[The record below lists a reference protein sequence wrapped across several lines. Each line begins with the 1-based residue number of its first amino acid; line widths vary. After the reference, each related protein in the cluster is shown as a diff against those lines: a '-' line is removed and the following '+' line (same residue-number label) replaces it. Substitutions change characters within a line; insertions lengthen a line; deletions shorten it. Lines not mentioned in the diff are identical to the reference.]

1 MADRL
6 FCLLIVALLLSSCQS
21 DYDSTGDDNVAAQPR
36 EIGIGAVR
44 SGNLATSDEI
54 WVWVGKGG
62 IDDFAKAWHLTTT
75 GGTNFSGTT
84 KYWPGD
90 GSKLSFKAVHGNFT
104 PSPTENTTPWSG
116 LTLTHTVKDNQTDDA
131 ARAKSDLLYAEASNV
146 TSGTDV
152 NLHFS
157 HLLAKITFVMV
168 RGEGLDITE
177 DQLKEAT
184 VTFMGAK
191 TTTTFTASSLTT
203 TATGSAAT
211 ITMGKTDNLERE
223 AIIPCQDA
231 ALTFTVSIPNCP
243 TTGVT
248 KTINCH
254 ADSNRNFTKNSN
266 TKYTLTLNNDKIT
279 LSPVSVTNFSDEDK
293 TVTASEI
300 GRGTIGVSGFSD
312 KGEDKSWDAHIL
324 P

>member
-1 MADRL
+1 MSA
-6 FCLLIVALLLSSCQS
+6 CQS
-21 DYDSTGDDNVAAQPR
+21 EEVPTGTDIAVDIQSQIR
-36 EIGIGAVR
+36 IGETR
-44 SGNLATSDEI
+44 SGSGNFATSDEI
-54 WVWVGKGG
+54 WVWVGKSD
-62 IDDFAKAWHLTTT
+62 IDDFAKAWHLTTSD
-75 GGTNFSGTT
+75 GSNFSGITR
-84 KYWPGD
+84 YWPED

-116 LTLTHTVKDNQTDDA
+116 LTLTHSVKDNQTDDA
-131 ARAKSDLLYAEASNV
+131 ARAKSDLLYAEASDV
-146 TSGTDV
+146 ASGADV

-184 VTFMGAK
+184 VTFTGAK

-243 TTGVT
+243 TTGET

-254 ADSNRNFTKNSN
+254 ADSNRNFEKNSN
-266 TKYTLTLNNDKIT
+266 TKYTLTLNKDKIT
-279 LSPVSVTNFSDEDK
+279 FSSISVTDFREQTNNESFKIYVD
-293 TVTASEI
+293 
-300 GRGTIGVSGFSD
+300 
-312 KGEDKSWDAHIL
+312 

>member
-1 MADRL
+1 MSA
-6 FCLLIVALLLSSCQS
+6 CQS
-21 DYDSTGDDNVAAQPR
+21 EEVPIGTDNAVDIQSPIR
-36 EIGIGAVR
+36 IGETR
-44 SGNLATSDEI
+44 SGSGNSFATTDEI

-62 IDDFAKAWHLTTT
+62 DDDFAKAWHLTTT
-75 GGTNFSGTT
+75 DGYNFSGTT
-84 KYWPGD
+84 RYWPED

-104 PSPTENTTPWSG
+104 PSPTENTTAWSG
-116 LTLTHTVKDNQTDDA
+116 LTLTHSVADNQTDDA
-131 ARAKSDLLYAEASNV
+131 ARAKSDLLYAEASDV
-146 TSGTDV
+146 ASGTDV
-152 NLHFS
+152 NLQFK

-184 VTFMGAK
+184 VTFTGAK

-211 ITMGKTDNLERE
+211 ITMGKTGDLERE
-223 AIIPCQDA
+223 AIIPCQEA

-254 ADSNRNFTKNSN
+254 ADSNRNFAKNSN
-266 TKYTLTLNNDKIT
+266 TQYTLTLNDDKIT
-279 LSPVSVTNFSDEDK
+279 FSSISITEF
-293 TVTASEI
+293 
-300 GRGTIGVSGFSD
+300 SGETKNESFNIYV
-312 KGEDKSWDAHIL
+312 G

>member
-21 DYDSTGDDNVAAQPR
+21 DYDSAGDDNVAAQPR

-44 SGNLATSDEI
+44 SGNFATPDEI

-75 GGTNFSGTT
+75 DGSNFSGTT
-84 KYWPGD
+84 RYWSGD

-104 PSPTENTTPWSG
+104 VSPKENTTQWSA
-116 LTLTHTVKDNQTDDA
+116 LTLTHSVKDNQTDDT
-131 ARAKSDLLYAEASNV
+131 ARSKSDLLYADVPNV
-146 TSGTDV
+146 ASGTDV

-184 VTFMGAK
+184 VTFIGAK
-191 TTTTFTASSLTT
+191 TTTTFTASPLTT

-211 ITMGKTDNLERE
+211 ITMGKTGDLERE

-231 ALTFTVSIPNCP
+231 ALTFAVSIPNCP
-243 TTGVT
+243 TTGET

-254 ADSNRNFTKNSN
+254 ADSNRNFAKNSN

-279 LSPVSVTNFSDEDK
+279 FSSISVTSFNEEMKYESFKIYDE
-293 TVTASEI
+293 
-300 GRGTIGVSGFSD
+300 
-312 KGEDKSWDAHIL
+312 

>member
-1 MADRL
+1 MSA
-6 FCLLIVALLLSSCQS
+6 CQS
-21 DYDSTGDDNVAAQPR
+21 EEVPTGTDIAVDIQSPIR
-36 EIGIGAVR
+36 IGETR
-44 SGNLATSDEI
+44 SGSGNFATSDEI
-54 WVWVGKGG
+54 WVWVGKSD
-62 IDDFAKAWHLTTT
+62 IDDFAKAWHLTTSD
-75 GGTNFSGTT
+75 GSNFSGTT
-84 KYWPGD
+84 RYWPED
-90 GSKLSFKAVHGNFT
+90 GRKLSFKAVHGNFT

-152 NLHFS
+152 NLQFK

-184 VTFMGAK
+184 VTFTGAK
-191 TTTTFTASSLTT
+191 TETTFTASPLTT

-211 ITMGKTDNLERE
+211 ITMGKTGDLERE

-254 ADSNRNFTKNSN
+254 ADSSRNFAQNSN
-266 TKYTLTLNNDKIT
+266 TKYTLTLNDDKIT
-279 LSPVSVTNFSDEDK
+279 FSSISVTSFSEETK
-293 TVTASEI
+293 NESFNIYVE
-300 GRGTIGVSGFSD
+300 
-312 KGEDKSWDAHIL
+312 

>member
-1 MADRL
+1 MSA
-6 FCLLIVALLLSSCQS
+6 CQS
-21 DYDSTGDDNVAAQPR
+21 EEVP
-36 EIGIGAVR
+36 IGTDIAVGIQSPIRIGETR
-44 SGNLATSDEI
+44 SGSGNFATSDEI

-75 GGTNFSGTT
+75 DGSNFSGTT
-84 KYWPGD
+84 RNWPGD

-104 PSPTENTTPWSG
+104 PSPTENTTQWSA
-116 LTLTHTVKDNQTDDA
+116 LTLTHSVKDDQTDDA
-131 ARAKSDLLYAEASNV
+131 ARAKSDLLYADVPNV
-146 TSGTDV
+146 ASGTDV

-184 VTFMGAK
+184 VTFIGAK
-191 TTTTFTASSLTT
+191 TETTFTASPLTT

-211 ITMGKTDNLERE
+211 ITMGKIDNLERE

-243 TTGVT
+243 TTGET

-254 ADSNRNFTKNSN
+254 ADSNRNFAKNSN
-266 TKYTLTLNNDKIT
+266 TKYTLTLYNDKIT

>member
-1 MADRL
+1 MSA
-6 FCLLIVALLLSSCQS
+6 CQS
-21 DYDSTGDDNVAAQPR
+21 EEVPTGTDIAVDIQSPIR
-36 EIGIGAVR
+36 IGETR
-44 SGNLATSDEI
+44 SGSGNFATSDEI
-54 WVWVGKGG
+54 WVWVGKSD
-62 IDDFAKAWHLTTT
+62 IDDFAKAWHLTTSD
-75 GGTNFSGTT
+75 GSNFSGITR
-84 KYWPGD
+84 YWPED

-116 LTLTHTVKDNQTDDA
+116 LTLTHSVKDNQTDDA
-131 ARAKSDLLYAEASNV
+131 ARAKSDLLYAEASDV
-146 TSGTDV
+146 ASGADV

-184 VTFMGAK
+184 VTFTGAK

-243 TTGVT
+243 TTGET

-254 ADSNRNFTKNSN
+254 ADSNRNFEKNSN
-266 TKYTLTLNNDKIT
+266 TKYTLTLNKDKIT
-279 LSPVSVTNFSDEDK
+279 FSSISVTDFREQTNNESFKIYVD
-293 TVTASEI
+293 
-300 GRGTIGVSGFSD
+300 
-312 KGEDKSWDAHIL
+312 

>member
-1 MADRL
+1 MSA
-6 FCLLIVALLLSSCQS
+6 CQS
-21 DYDSTGDDNVAAQPR
+21 EEVPTSTDIAVDIQSPIR
-36 EIGIGAVR
+36 IGETR
-44 SGNLATSDEI
+44 SGSGNFATSDEI
-54 WVWVGKGG
+54 WVWVGKDG

-75 GGTNFSGTT
+75 DGSNFSDTT
-84 KYWPGD
+84 RYWPGD
-90 GSKLSFKAVHGNFT
+90 GSNLSFKAVHGNFT
-104 PSPTENTTPWSG
+104 TSPTENTTPWST
-116 LTLTHTVKDNQTDDA
+116 LTLTHTVADNQTDDA
-131 ARAKSDLLYAEASNV
+131 ARSKSDLLYAEALNV

-184 VTFMGAK
+184 VTFKGAK
-191 TTTTFTASSLTT
+191 TTTTFTASSPAT

-254 ADSNRNFTKNSN
+254 ADSNRNFAKNSN

-279 LSPVSVTNFSDEDK
+279 FSSISVTSFSVETK
-293 TVTASEI
+293 NESFNIYVE
-300 GRGTIGVSGFSD
+300 
-312 KGEDKSWDAHIL
+312 

>member
-21 DYDSTGDDNVAAQPR
+21 GYDSAGDDNVAAQPR
-36 EIGIGAVR
+36 EIGIGEVR
-44 SGNLATSDEI
+44 SGSFATSDEI
-54 WVWVGKGG
+54 WVWVGKDGD
-62 IDDFAKAWHLTTT
+62 DDFAKAWHLTTT
-75 GGTNFSGTT
+75 DGTNFSGTT

-104 PSPTENTTPWSG
+104 VLPTENTTQWST
-116 LTLTHTVKDNQTDDA
+116 LALTHSVKDDQTDDA
-131 ARAKSDLLYAEASNV
+131 ARSKSDLLYAEVPNV
-146 TSGTDV
+146 ASGTNV
-152 NLHFS
+152 NLQFS

-184 VTFMGAK
+184 VTFTGAK
-191 TTTTFTASSLTT
+191 NETTFTASSVTT
-203 TATGSAAT
+203 SAIGSATT
-211 ITMGKTDNLERE
+211 ITMGKTGDLERE

-243 TTGVT
+243 TTGET

-254 ADSNRNFTKNSN
+254 ADSNRNFAKNSN

-279 LSPVSVTNFSDEDK
+279 FSSVSVTEFDDE
-293 TVTASEI
+293 
-300 GRGTIGVSGFSD
+300 TINESFNIYV
-312 KGEDKSWDAHIL
+312 E

>member
-1 MADRL
+1 ML
-6 FCLLIVALLLSSCQS
+6 FVAVLLSSCQS
-21 DYDSTGDDNVAAQPR
+21 DYDSAGDDIVAAQPR

-44 SGNLATSDEI
+44 SGNSFATTDEI
-54 WVWVGKGG
+54 WVWVSKGG
-62 IDDFAKAWHLTTT
+62 DDDFAKAWHLTTT
-75 GGTNFSGTT
+75 DGSNFSGTT
-84 KYWPGD
+84 RYWPED
-90 GSKLSFKAVHGNFT
+90 GSKLSFKALHGNF
-104 PSPTENTTPWSG
+104 SSLPTENTTQWSG
-116 LTLTHTVKDNQTDDA
+116 LTLTHTVAGNQTDDA

-184 VTFMGAK
+184 VTFTGAK
-191 TTTTFTASSLTT
+191 TTTTFTASSITT
-203 TATGSAAT
+203 TATGSTTT
-211 ITMGKTDNLERE
+211 ITMGKTGDLERE

-243 TTGVT
+243 TTGET

-254 ADSNRNFTKNSN
+254 ADSNRNFEKNSN
-266 TKYTLTLNNDKIT
+266 TKYTLTLNKDKIT
-279 LSPVSVTNFSDEDK
+279 FSSISVTDFREQTNNESFKIYVD
-293 TVTASEI
+293 
-300 GRGTIGVSGFSD
+300 
-312 KGEDKSWDAHIL
+312 

>member
-1 MADRL
+1 MSA
-6 FCLLIVALLLSSCQS
+6 CQS
-21 DYDSTGDDNVAAQPR
+21 EEVP
-36 EIGIGAVR
+36 IGTDIAVGIQSPIRIGETR
-44 SGNLATSDEI
+44 SGSGNFATSDEI
-54 WVWVGKGG
+54 WVWVGKGD

-75 GGTNFSGTT
+75 DGSNFSGTT
-84 KYWPGD
+84 RYWPED
-90 GSKLSFKAVHGNFT
+90 GSKLSFKALHGNFSS
-104 PSPTENTTPWSG
+104 SPTENTTQWSG
-116 LTLTHTVKDNQTDDA
+116 LTLTHTVAGNQTDDA
-131 ARAKSDLLYAEASNV
+131 ERAKSDLLYAEASDV
-146 TSGTDV
+146 ASGTDV
-152 NLHFS
+152 NLQFK

-184 VTFMGAK
+184 VTFTGAK
-191 TTTTFTASSLTT
+191 TTTTFTASSLIT

-248 KTINCH
+248 KTINCN

-266 TKYTLTLNNDKIT
+266 TKYTLTLNDDKIT
-279 LSPVSVTNFSDEDK
+279 FSSISITEF
-293 TVTASEI
+293 
-300 GRGTIGVSGFSD
+300 SGETKNESFNIYV
-312 KGEDKSWDAHIL
+312 G

>member
-1 MADRL
+1 MSA
-6 FCLLIVALLLSSCQS
+6 CQS
-21 DYDSTGDDNVAAQPR
+21 EEVPTGTDIAVDIQSPIR
-36 EIGIGAVR
+36 IGETR
-44 SGNLATSDEI
+44 SGSGNFATSDEI

-75 GGTNFSGTT
+75 DGSNFSGTT
-84 KYWPGD
+84 RYWPED

-104 PSPTENTTPWSG
+104 PSPTENTTQWST

-131 ARAKSDLLYAEASNV
+131 ARAKSDLLYAEALNV
-146 TSGTDV
+146 TSGTNV

-168 RGEGLDITE
+168 MGEGLDITE

-184 VTFMGAK
+184 VTFTGAK

-203 TATGSAAT
+203 MATGSAAT

-223 AIIPCQDA
+223 AIIPCQEA

-254 ADSNRNFTKNSN
+254 ADSSRNFAINSN
-266 TKYTLTLNNDKIT
+266 TKYTLTLYNDKIT

>member
-6 FCLLIVALLLSSCQS
+6 FCLLIVTLLLSSCQS
-21 DYDSTGDDNVAAQPR
+21 DYDSAGDDNVAAQPR

-44 SGNLATSDEI
+44 SGNFATPDEI
-54 WVWVGKGG
+54 WVWVGKDSD
-62 IDDFAKAWHLTTT
+62 DDFAKAWHLTTT
-75 GGTNFSGTT
+75 DGYNFSGTT
-84 KYWPGD
+84 RYWPGD

-104 PSPTENTTPWSG
+104 PSPTENTTQWSG
-116 LTLTHTVKDNQTDDA
+116 LTLAHSVKDNQTDDA

-184 VTFMGAK
+184 VTFTGAK
-191 TTTTFTASSLTT
+191 TETTFTASSLTT

-243 TTGVT
+243 TTGET

-254 ADSNRNFTKNSN
+254 ADSSRKFAQNSN

-279 LSPVSVTNFSDEDK
+279 LSSISVTDFGEK
-293 TVTASEI
+293 T
-300 GRGTIGVSGFSD
+300 
-312 KGEDKSWDAHIL
+312 EDKSFNIYVE